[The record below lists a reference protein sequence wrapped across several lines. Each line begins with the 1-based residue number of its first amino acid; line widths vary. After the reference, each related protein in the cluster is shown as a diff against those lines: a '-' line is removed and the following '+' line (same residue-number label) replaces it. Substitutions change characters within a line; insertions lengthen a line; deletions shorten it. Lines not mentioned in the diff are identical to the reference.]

1 MIDNKRRRHYMLI
14 AMEKLRKDL
23 SMDTEASICI
33 ENITED
39 EDFEHE
45 FTRDE
50 YEIIVQTLNSQFQK
64 LLCQTI

>member
-64 LLCQTI
+64 LLCQII

>member
-1 MIDNKRRRHYMLI
+1 
-14 AMEKLRKDL
+14 MEKLRKDL

-64 LLCQTI
+64 LLCQII